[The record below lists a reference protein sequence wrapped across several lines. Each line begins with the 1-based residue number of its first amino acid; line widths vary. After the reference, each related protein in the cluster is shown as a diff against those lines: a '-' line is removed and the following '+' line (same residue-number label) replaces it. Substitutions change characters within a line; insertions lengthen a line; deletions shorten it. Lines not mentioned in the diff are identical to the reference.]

1 MGISMAPLR
10 LSAQRRTAVQ
20 AQGGGGPA
28 ILSTGPRAPCPGPR
42 GLTASSR
49 WN

>member
-10 LSAQRRTAVQ
+10 LSVQRRMAVQ
-20 AQGGGGPA
+20 AQGGGGLA
-28 ILSTGPRAPCPGPR
+28 ILSTGPRAPRPGSQ